1 MKVFITR
8 EIPDIAFQLL
18 KKHKIPFEFYK
29 NDSPIPRKILL
40 DKVKYCTALIS
51 LLTEKI
57 DAELIDLM
65 SRCKII
71 ANVAVGYNNIDVKYA
86 KKKNII
92 VTNTPDVLTES
103 TADLTIAL
111 ALASARRLYEGESL
125 VRANKFKGWKPKM
138 LLGVELKNKIFGI
151 LGAGRIGTAVAKR
164 AHSFGTK
171 FFYFDRSQHIKL
183 EKKINAKKV
192 SLRTLLTKSD
202 FISIHLPLTKLTYH
216 LFNEE
221 KLKLL
226 KTSAIL
232 INTARGE
239 IIDETA
245 LIKILTEN
253 RIRAAGLD
261 VYEHEPEINPQFLKL
276 KNVILLPHIGS
287 ATEEARNAMAELA
300 AKNVINV
307 LKGMR
312 PLTPVF

>member
-171 FFYFDRSQHIKL
+171 IFYFDRSQHIKL

>member
-103 TADLTIAL
+103 AADLTIAL

-171 FFYFDRSQHIKL
+171 IFYFDRSQHIKL